1 MQIKNSSRQSRA
13 ELPASILAACLVAFA
28 LPAHSVEVGEIP
40 PDFLGKS
47 NGGNEIRL
55 SEGAGRIRI
64 VTFWASWCSPCLKEL
79 PVLNA
84 IQEKGGAD
92 RVQVIAV
99 NLKESRKQY
108 RKVLRA
114 LRDYSIE
121 FVHDQRGSVA
131 KKYGVKGIPHLVI
144 IDVNGRIAHQHI
156 GYNEKNIPVIVDEI
170 NQLLLDNNMVSKE

>member
-1 MQIKNSSRQSRA
+1 MQIKNSSKRSRVD
-13 ELPASILAACLVAFA
+13 LSASILAACLVALA
-28 LPAHSVEVGEIP
+28 VPAHSVEVGEVP

-47 NGGNEIRL
+47 NNGQELRL
-55 SEGAGRIRI
+55 SESVGRIRI

-84 IQEKGGAD
+84 IQEKGGTD
-92 RVQVIAV
+92 RIQVIAV

-121 FVHDQRGSVA
+121 FVHDPRGSVA
-131 KKYGVKGIPHLVI
+131 KKYGVEGIPHMVI
-144 IDVNGRIAHQHI
+144 IDVDGRIAHQHI
-156 GYNEKNIPVIVDEI
+156 GYNEKNLLVIVDEI
-170 NQLLLDNNMVSKE
+170 NQLLIDNNLAAAQ